1 MSTSTKNTKSKFGVS
16 TKKTVRKK
24 VEEKLDITSEERD
37 QRIKELK
44 ESLAKSLVEDRLAK
58 EKYGHLWTIPKEK
71 MTAKERK
78 QAIEELKASVKRGIG
93 RRSIENLL
101 RILENDRNR

>member
-1 MSTSTKNTKSKFGVS
+1 MSTSTKNTKSKLGVS

-24 VEEKLDITSEERD
+24 VEEKLYLNPEERD

-44 ESLAKSLVEDRLAK
+44 ETLAKSLVEDRLAK

-71 MTAKERK
+71 MTAKERR
-78 QAIEELKASVKRGIG
+78 QGIEELKASVKRGIHK
-93 RRSIENLL
+93 RFMEDFLKD
-101 RILENDRNR
+101 LENDRDR